1 MENAKRYFAIS
12 ELAKEFDVSKRHI
25 RFCEEK
31 GLISPRI
38 TKLNRRIYSR
48 YDRARLKLIFH
59 YVLIGYSQ
67 DQIVELIGIPD
78 AGLNEMDQLKKGLE
92 YGEGMIEKLD
102 KRRSELSFHQ
112 RTSIINEI
120 KLLREYIKDIKAITL
135 ETSDESAAKPLIQD
149 KKSKDKARKPVEKIK
164 PEVERRPG
172 RQPIRMM
179 PIYIAGL
186 AIVLIIGGFFYFQ
199 AGKKK
204 TETRYLVQKDQTET
218 ETQPVY
224 HDRVPI
230 DNTGDPKGLTPISPE
245 PPASTIVSQQELT
258 EESRESVGQKLPKD
272 QAESAVLSNKLAP
285 APASKISPVPAKVT
299 PVPEKGEA
307 VSLAKKQPL
316 EVKEE
321 KKTLPKTLIVEKPG
335 TEKTVTPSVTKPEVE
350 KQEVAVVKD
359 KGVKAIEIKK
369 GAQPEPVATVAPV
382 LPKALFAPEKKE
394 PVSLPERQPL
404 EVKEETETLLKTPV
418 VEKPAA
424 EKAAAEKAA
433 AEKAAA
439 EKAAAEKAAAEK
451 AAAEKAAA
459 EKAAAEKAAAEKAA
473 AEKAAAEKAAA
484 EKAAAEKA
492 AAEKAAAEKAAAEKA
507 AAKKAAA
514 EKAAAEKA
522 AAEKAAAEKAAAEKA
537 AAKKAATEKI
547 VTPLITKPKV
557 KKQQVA
563 VVKAKEVKPAE
574 IKKDAQ
580 PEPVDTVAPVPP
592 KTPPAPEKQ
601 ETVSLS
607 NLQASEVE
615 VKESRAIEE
624 SDNKKQLVTTET
636 DKSVT
641 QERKAESP
649 GVVEESKQSKPEKY
663 KEILASKEKILS
675 QQDQKDRLESFLS
688 IYCRA
693 YESKDL
699 DKFAGLFTPDATEN
713 NTRFQDMLP
722 NYRKNMENIE
732 SFNYRIELVDYSLQ
746 NDTGTIRING
756 KYFTRFLLHE
766 GTWEENS
773 GSISMELITSGDS
786 YLVKRLN
793 YGR

>member
-1 MENAKRYFAIS
+1 MKNAKKHFAIS
-12 ELAKEFDVSKRHI
+12 ELAKEFDVSKSHI

-31 GLISPRI
+31 GLVLPRI

-48 YDRARLKLIFH
+48 YDRVRLKMIFH
-59 YVLIGYSQ
+59 CVLIGYSQ

-78 AGLNEMDQLKKGLE
+78 AGLNEMDQIKKGLE

-102 KRRSELSFHQ
+102 IRRNELSFHQ

-120 KLLREYIKDIKAITL
+120 KLLRVYIKEIKAITF
-135 ETSDESAAKPLIQD
+135 ETSDESEAKPLIQD
-149 KKSKDKARKPVEKIK
+149 KKSKDKTRKPVEKIK

-172 RQPIRMM
+172 RQPVRMM
-179 PIYIAGL
+179 SIYIAGL

-199 AGKKK
+199 GSKKK
-204 TETRYLVQKDQTET
+204 TETTYLVQKDQTET

-230 DNTGDPKGLTPISPE
+230 DNTGDPKGLTPIPLE
-245 PPASTIVSQQELT
+245 PPASTLVSQQELT
-258 EESRESVGQKLPKD
+258 EKSRESVGEKLPKD
-272 QAESAVLSNKLAP
+272 QAESAVVSNKLAP
-285 APASKISPVPAKVT
+285 APPSKISPVSAKIFPAPIKQE
-299 PVPEKGEA
+299 PVSPPE
-307 VSLAKKQPL
+307 KQPL

-321 KKTLPKTLIVEKPG
+321 KKALPKTPIVEKPG
-335 TEKTVTPSVTKPEVE
+335 AEK
-350 KQEVAVVKD
+350 A
-359 KGVKAIEIKK
+359 
-369 GAQPEPVATVAPV
+369 
-382 LPKALFAPEKKE
+382 
-394 PVSLPERQPL
+394 
-404 EVKEETETLLKTPV
+404 
-418 VEKPAA
+418 AA
-424 EKAAAEKAA
+424 ERAAAAEKAA

-484 EKAAAEKA
+484 EKAAAEKT
-492 AAEKAAAEKAAAEKA
+492 AAE
-507 AAKKAAA
+507 KAAA

-537 AAKKAATEKI
+537 AAEKAAAEKAAAEKAAAEKAAAEKAAAEKTAAEKAAAEKAAAEKAL
-547 VTPLITKPKV
+547 TPLVAEPGV
-557 KKQQVA
+557 EKQEVA
-563 VVKAKEVKPAE
+563 KSEVKSVE
-574 IKKDAQ
+574 IKKDVHAI
-580 PEPVDTVAPVPP
+580 PVATVAPVPS
-592 KTPPAPEKQ
+592 KTPPDPEKQ

-615 VKESRAIEE
+615 VKEVTAIEE
-624 SDNKKQLVTTET
+624 SDVKEPLVPAET

-641 QERKAESP
+641 QGPKAERP
-649 GVVEESKQSKPEKY
+649 GVVEESQPSKPEKD
-663 KEILASKEKILS
+663 KEMLASKEKILS
-675 QQDQKDRLESFLS
+675 QQDQKDRLESFLR

-693 YESKDL
+693 YESKDI
-699 DKFAGLFTPDATEN
+699 DKFASLFTPDATEN
-713 NTRFQDMLP
+713 NTPFQDMLP

-732 SFNYRIELVDYSLQ
+732 SFNYRIELVDYFLQ
-746 NDTGTIRING
+746 NDTGNIRMNG

-766 GTWEENS
+766 GAWEENN

-793 YGR
+793 YGN

>member
-1 MENAKRYFAIS
+1 MKMENAKKHFAIS

-59 YVLIGYSQ
+59 CVLIGYSQ

-78 AGLNEMDQLKKGLE
+78 AGLNEIDQIKKGLE
-92 YGEGMIEKLD
+92 YGEGMIEKLNI
-102 KRRSELSFHQ
+102 RRNELSFHQ

-120 KLLREYIKDIKAITL
+120 KLLREYLKEIKAIPF
-135 ETSDESAAKPLIQD
+135 ETSDESEEKPLIQD

-172 RQPIRMM
+172 RQPVRMM

-186 AIVLIIGGFFYFQ
+186 AMVLIIGGFFYFQ
-199 AGKKK
+199 ASKKK
-204 TETRYLVQKDQTET
+204 TETTYLVQKDQTET
-218 ETQPVY
+218 ETQPVS

-245 PPASTIVSQQELT
+245 PPASTLLSQQELT
-258 EESRESVGQKLPKD
+258 EELRESVGQKLPKD
-272 QAESAVLSNKLAP
+272 QAESALLSNKLAP
-285 APASKISPVPAKVT
+285 APTSKISPVPAKISPAPIKQELVSL
-299 PVPEKGEA
+299 PEKE
-307 VSLAKKQPL
+307 PL

-321 KKTLPKTLIVEKPG
+321 EKTLSKTPIVEKPG
-335 TEKTVTPSVTKPEVE
+335 TEKAVTPSVAEPEVE
-350 KQEVAVVKD
+350 KQEVAV
-359 KGVKAIEIKK
+359 G
-369 GAQPEPVATVAPV
+369 
-382 LPKALFAPEKKE
+382 
-394 PVSLPERQPL
+394 
-404 EVKEETETLLKTPV
+404 EVKS
-418 VEKPAA
+418 
-424 EKAAAEKAA
+424 
-433 AEKAAA
+433 
-439 EKAAAEKAAAEK
+439 
-451 AAAEKAAA
+451 
-459 EKAAAEKAAAEKAA
+459 
-473 AEKAAAEKAAA
+473 
-484 EKAAAEKA
+484 
-492 AAEKAAAEKAAAEKA
+492 
-507 AAKKAAA
+507 
-514 EKAAAEKA
+514 
-522 AAEKAAAEKAAAEKA
+522 
-537 AAKKAATEKI
+537 
-547 VTPLITKPKV
+547 V
-557 KKQQVA
+557 K
-563 VVKAKEVKPAE
+563 
-574 IKKDAQ
+574 IKKDVHAT
-580 PEPVDTVAPVPP
+580 PVARVAPVPP
-592 KTPPAPEKQ
+592 KTPPAHEKQ
-601 ETVSLS
+601 ETVSLP

-615 VKESRAIEE
+615 VKESTAIEE
-624 SDNKKQLVTTET
+624 SDIKEPLVTAET

-649 GVVEESKQSKPEKY
+649 GVVEESKQSNPQKY

-675 QQDQKDRLESFLS
+675 QQDQKDRLESFLR

-699 DKFAGLFTPDATEN
+699 NKFASLFTPDATEN
-713 NTRFQDMLP
+713 NTPFQDMLP

-746 NDTGTIRING
+746 NDTGNIRING

-766 GTWEENS
+766 GTWDENS

-793 YGR
+793 YGK